1 VGFPDRLR
9 TTRDLRLLRSHRS
22 WGPTPWRSLALTGLP
37 YPASLT
43 PVLWGCVPQP
53 WSLSVMMLCLSY
65 HPLLSLLLLVGS
77 AVGTRYMYSVRS
89 RYKMMKQK
97 KQKKKES
104 PGSRCHQPGS
114 EYHFFLNFQLMPQFT
129 LTNKYS
135 VLRPGE
141 DT

>member
-9 TTRDLRLLRSHRS
+9 TTRDLRLLRSHCS

-43 PVLWGCVPQP
+43 PVLWSCVPQP
-53 WSLSVMMLCLSY
+53 WSPSVTMLRLSY
-65 HPLLSLLLLVGS
+65 HSLLSLPLLVGS

-97 KQKKKES
+97 KKDCIRHTILINKKGIILLVNECINNK
-104 PGSRCHQPGS
+104 
-114 EYHFFLNFQLMPQFT
+114 LNKMIYKGAPLPT
-129 LTNKYS
+129 AAVVS
-135 VLRPGE
+135 
-141 DT
+141 

>member
-1 VGFPDRLR
+1 VGFLDRSR
-9 TTRDLRLLRSHRS
+9 MTHDLRLLRSHRS

-53 WSLSVMMLCLSY
+53 WSLSVTMLCLSY

-77 AVGTRYMYSVRS
+77 AVGTRYMYSVWS

-97 KQKKKES
+97 EKKKKPMDILKCKTIFGE
-104 PGSRCHQPGS
+104 GKGG
-114 EYHFFLNFQLMPQFT
+114 
-129 LTNKYS
+129 
-135 VLRPGE
+135 RPPYTQASIYLWIPLE
-141 DT
+141 

>member
-1 VGFPDRLR
+1 VGFPDWSR
-9 TTRDLRLLRSHRS
+9 TTCDLCLLWSHRS

-53 WSLSVMMLCLSY
+53 WSLSVTMLWLSY

-97 KQKKKES
+97 KKKKKR
-104 PGSRCHQPGS
+104 PGSPFHQVCRN
-114 EYHFFLNFQLMPQFT
+114 Y
-129 LTNKYS
+129 TNKVQRVQGMGRRMVVQLKFSRYRKQ
-135 VLRPGE
+135 L
-141 DT
+141 